1 MLYELRVSNISED
14 YTITDDLTES
24 WTCRIEDPAELILL
38 LNRVA
43 IATTQFPVVEF
54 PEVRIS
60 WESHHVQIRAIN
72 GKLYYTELKSS
83 NRRDMV
89 VTPDEVVRLLEG
101 QSVEQA
107 LRRDP
112 EEDVYIR
119 PTSGGHLGARQVKN
133 ALLVI
138 SLSLLA
144 ASTFFSWRS
153 LSQQV
158 RLVKV
163 PNFVHTMENEGEL
176 LRQYADVYA
185 SELREGGTVFELT
198 ENGEFSIFELWY
210 SPTKKEFNLVPVETY
225 RVSAGLHQGKPA
237 LLAGELHLLELSG
250 DKIVLHGVSYQRYGK
265 KLSSLGDVLESRF

>member
-1 MLYELRVSNISED
+1 M
-14 YTITDDLTES
+14 
-24 WTCRIEDPAELILL
+24 
-38 LNRVA
+38 
-43 IATTQFPVVEF
+43 
-54 PEVRIS
+54 
-60 WESHHVQIRAIN
+60 
-72 GKLYYTELKSS
+72 
-83 NRRDMV
+83 
-89 VTPDEVVRLLEG
+89 
-101 QSVEQA
+101 
-107 LRRDP
+107 
-112 EEDVYIR
+112 
-119 PTSGGHLGARQVKN
+119 
-133 ALLVI
+133 
-138 SLSLLA
+138 
-144 ASTFFSWRS
+144 
-153 LSQQV
+153 
-158 RLVKV
+158 VKV